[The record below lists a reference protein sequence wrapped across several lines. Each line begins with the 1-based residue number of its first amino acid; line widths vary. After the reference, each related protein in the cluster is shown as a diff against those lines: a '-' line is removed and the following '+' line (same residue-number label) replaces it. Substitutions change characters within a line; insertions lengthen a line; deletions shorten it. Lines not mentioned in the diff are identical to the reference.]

1 MQHSVHTHGTL
12 KMQGRNDGERDLRPR
27 TLLYVVTSSVF
38 CSLVTN
44 FKTRSQRQSGVI
56 GLAVVTQWWRT
67 SSSKNFLIIWTISVG
82 CSALDNRVC
91 LTSYCY
97 IFFLLSLFLCRSF
110 FHFPTDYCSHFFSVK
125 TREIDTMCKI
135 ISVPITTFLE
145 IRPKIKFKKK
155 NFAILPRHP
164 FWKR

>member
-97 IFFLLSLFLCRSF
+97 IFFLLSLFLFRSF
-110 FHFPTDYCSHFFSVK
+110 SIFRQTIAHISSPWKQERLTRCAKLSQFPS
-125 TREIDTMCKI
+125 
-135 ISVPITTFLE
+135 
-145 IRPKIKFKKK
+145 
-155 NFAILPRHP
+155 RH
-164 FWKR
+164 FWKSDPR